1 VKSEGHAMPDPFP
14 MRRATPRPHLFFL
27 FLDGVGVAP
36 PGAPGNP
43 FEEFTM
49 PATGRILGERVFHP
63 GEGMRTAGGVNVSAI
78 DATQGVA
85 GLPQSGTG
93 QTTILT
99 GDNAP
104 AVLGRHFGPYPH
116 STLRPLI
123 REKNFFRALT
133 LRGITCAYLNAY
145 PRQYFE
151 YLGRHPNLTGAFP
164 TAWRMAGNSLNTGVE
179 LTAGRALSAD
189 CTSEGWR
196 RMGYPDVP
204 EVSPEQA
211 ADVAVRVLEETDFV
225 MYEYYLTDHAGHG
238 RAGARVE
245 VILPILD
252 RFIGSLAEKIM
263 ARGHALLITSDHGNL
278 EDISVKT
285 HTLNPV
291 PLVTTGAPLGEVA
304 AGVRDLTGIRGIILG
319 HFDAGGSAG
328 A

>member
-1 VKSEGHAMPDPFP
+1 VKSVPHAMPDPAP
-14 MRRATPRPHLFFL
+14 TQRAPLRPHLFFL

-43 FEEFTM
+43 FGEFTM
-49 PATGRILGERVFHP
+49 PATGRILGERVFHMA
-63 GEGMRTAGGVNVSAI
+63 EGTRTAGGVNVAAI

-99 GDNAP
+99 GENAP
-104 AVLGRHFGPYPH
+104 AILGRHFGPYPH

-123 REKNFFRALT
+123 REKNFFHALT
-133 LRGITCAYLNAY
+133 LRGLTCAYLNAY
-145 PRQYFE
+145 PRQYFD

-164 TAWRMAGNSLNTGVE
+164 TAWRMAGNSLNTGAE

-196 RMGYPDVP
+196 RMGYTDVP
-204 EVSPEQA
+204 VISPEQA
-211 ADVAVRVLEETDFV
+211 ADVAVRVLGETDFV

-238 RAGARVE
+238 RAGARID
-245 VILPILD
+245 VILPMLD
-252 RFIGSLAEKIM
+252 RFIASLAEKIM
-263 ARGHALLITSDHGNL
+263 AMGHALLITSDHGNL

-291 PLVTTGAPLGEVA
+291 PLVTTGPRLRELAT
-304 AGVRDLTGIRGIILG
+304 GVRDLTGIRGVILG
-319 HFDAGGSAG
+319 HFDAGGFAG